1 MEFSEM
7 IEQFRQMCDDSPI
20 CEVCQFRSGL
30 HGYLGELKLKRE
42 KVYQSCN
49 DMMVRYPKI
58 AELAVERHMQHGC
71 LKMRVPNLQEME
83 EMLRE
88 YRPDKP

>member
-71 LKMRVPNLQEME
+71 LQLRAVARVSLE
-83 EMLRE
+83 EVLHE
-88 YRPDKP
+88 